1 MIWIFKFVITSI
13 LLFILIWFGVLN
25 SHTVE
30 FYLIPNFI
38 NFKNF
43 DFLQYPLYIIITF
56 SVLFGFILGCVLEN
70 NRSNKIRKSL
80 KQKIS
85 ELNKS
90 DVELQRLKK
99 KLNKNNEDIL
109 SLLE

>member
-13 LLFILIWFGVLN
+13 LLFILIWFGILN

-30 FYLIPNFI
+30 FYLFPNFL

-43 DFLQYPLYIIITF
+43 DFLQYPLYMIITF

-80 KQKIS
+80 KKKIN

-90 DVELQRLKK
+90 DIELQRIKK
-99 KLNKNNEDIL
+99 KLNENNEDIL